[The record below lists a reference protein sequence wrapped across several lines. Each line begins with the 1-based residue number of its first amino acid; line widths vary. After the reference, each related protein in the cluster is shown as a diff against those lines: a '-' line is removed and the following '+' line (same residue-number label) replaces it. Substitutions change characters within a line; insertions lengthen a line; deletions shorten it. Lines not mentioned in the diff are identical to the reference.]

1 MPTIPTNAAL
11 DRLLRAANYLA
22 AAQVYLQDNVLLE
35 RPLRHEDI
43 KPRLLGHW
51 GTCPGINV
59 AIVALNRL
67 LLAHE
72 EAEAMLVVGPGH
84 GAAAPLAANWL
95 DGTMAE
101 FYPGLGHTREGIE
114 AFVKGFSWPGGFASH
129 LNPMVPG
136 TIYEGGELGYSL
148 ATAFGAVLD
157 DPDLVAACIV
167 GDGEAE
173 TGPIAT
179 AWHSV
184 TFVDA
189 ARNGAVLPI
198 LHLNGYKI
206 SSPTVLSAKPD
217 EDLLALFRGYGW
229 APVIVHEPGPGDAGS
244 HPLVEAV
251 DAAYREIR
259 AIQRRV
265 RGGDRSVRPAWPM
278 IVLRS
283 PKGWTGPAEIGGVP
297 ITGTYRSHQVPAA
310 KARTDPT
317 DLAALDAWLRSY
329 RPQDLFSADGA
340 PAPDILAACPA
351 GDRRLGMAP
360 AARGWTRYRP
370 LALPPVGI
378 AGTAVE
384 TRGAAIASSLQQGGT
399 YLAEVFTRNEA
410 ARNFRMV
417 CPDETSSNQ
426 LGGVFAAT
434 GRAWAWPIPEPIA
447 ADCLLSPDGRVMEM
461 LSEHTC
467 QGWLQGYLQTGRHG
481 LFPCYEAFIMVVESM
496 VAQYAKWLKLCHETP
511 WRQPLA
517 SLNILLTSD
526 AWRQDHNGY
535 SHQGPGFIN
544 SLLQKKAEIARIYL
558 PPDANTFVASLRHCL
573 ESRDHINLL
582 VATKQPQPQW
592 LSMEEA
598 DAHMARGASAWAWAG
613 NGDPASPEVILASAG
628 TIPTVEALAAAQIL
642 REELPGLAVRVVN
655 VADLMV
661 LASKL
666 GHPHGLTDEAFIDL
680 FTWNRPVVFA
690 FHGYPSAVHQLIYN
704 RPLPDRFKVRG
715 YIEEGTTTTPFDM
728 LIRNGASRWQLA
740 ITALQCL
747 PKRAVETAPVIGKYT
762 RKLAEHRAWVEEHG
776 EDPPEITGWRW
787 KPRA

>member
-1 MPTIPTNAAL
+1 MPAIPTDAAL
-11 DRLLRAANYLA
+11 DRSLRAANYLA
-22 AAQVYLQDNVLLE
+22 AAQVYLRDNVLLE
-35 RPLRHEDI
+35 RPLRHEDV

-51 GTCPGINV
+51 GTCPGINLV
-59 AIVALNRL
+59 SMALNRL
-67 LLAHE
+67 LLAHDD
-72 EAEAMLVVGPGH
+72 AEVMLVVGPGH
-84 GAAAPLAANWL
+84 GAAAPLASNWL
-95 DGTMAE
+95 DGTMGE
-101 FYPGLGHTREGIE
+101 VYPGLGHGRAGLDR
-114 AFVKGFSWPGGFASH
+114 FVEGFSWPGGFASH

-157 DPDLVAACIV
+157 DPDLIAACVI

-179 AWHSV
+179 AWHG
-184 TFVDA
+184 TKFVDA
-189 ARNGAVLPI
+189 GANGAVLPI

-206 SSPTVLSAKPD
+206 SNPTVFAAMTD
-217 EDLLALFRGYGW
+217 EDLTALFTGYGW
-229 APVIVHEPGPGDAGS
+229 APVIVNEPGPDGS
-244 HPLVEAV
+244 HPIVEAV
-251 DAAYREIR
+251 DAAYRAIR

-265 RGGDRSVRPAWPM
+265 RAGDRGERPAWPM

-283 PKGWTGPAEIGGVP
+283 PKGWTGPAEIDGVP

-310 KARTDPT
+310 KARTDAT

-329 RPQDLFSADGA
+329 RPEELFSADGM
-340 PAPDILAACPA
+340 PAPDILAACPT
-351 GDRRLGMAP
+351 GERRLGMA
-360 AARGWTRYRP
+360 AASRGWTRWRP
-370 LALPPVGI
+370 LDLPGIGI
-378 AGTAVE
+378 AGVE
-384 TRGAAIASSLQQGGT
+384 VTTRGAKTASALQQGGT

-410 ARNFRMV
+410 TRNFRLV

-434 GRAWAWPIPEPIA
+434 GRAWAWPIPENVA
-447 ADCLLSPDGRVMEM
+447 EDCLLSPDGRVMEV

-481 LFPCYEAFIMVVESM
+481 IFPCYEAFIMVVESM

-511 WRQPLA
+511 WRQPVA

-573 ESRDHINLL
+573 DSKDHINLL

-592 LSMEEA
+592 LSLEEA
-598 DAHMARGASAWAWAG
+598 DEHMARGASAWTWAG
-613 NGDPASPEVILASAG
+613 NGAQEHPEVVLASAG
-628 TIPTVEALAAAQIL
+628 TIPTVEMLAAAQIL
-642 REELPGLAVRVVN
+642 REDLPGLAVRVVN

-661 LASKL
+661 LASTV

-680 FTWNRPVVFA
+680 FTWNQPVVFA

-704 RPLPDRFKVRG
+704 RPLQDRFKVRG

-728 LIRNGASRWQLA
+728 LIRNGASRWQLV

-747 PKRAVETAPVIGKYT
+747 PKRAVEAAPVIEKYT
-762 RKLAEHRAWVEEHG
+762 RKLAEHRAYVEEFG
-776 EDPPEITGWRW
+776 EDPAEITAWTW
-787 KPRA
+787 TPRA